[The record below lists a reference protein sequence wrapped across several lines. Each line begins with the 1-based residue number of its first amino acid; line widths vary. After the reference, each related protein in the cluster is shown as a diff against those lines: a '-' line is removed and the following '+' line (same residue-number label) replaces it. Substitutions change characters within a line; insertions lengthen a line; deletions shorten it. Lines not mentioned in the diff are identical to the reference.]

1 MASELFVDN
10 ITGKTGTSGGAPIT
24 LSGDTATLGSG
35 ATIGSAVTGTLGSG
49 VNFPAGH
56 IIQVTTGSVIGQ
68 SESSATNTTFATTP
82 ETIINNYQT
91 EIQVKNSGSKIII
104 FMSIVLRGSR
114 VGPGDAYGTIGF
126 THSATSGDSKS
137 PSDYTNVV
145 TGGSDENENSLYI
158 NRRNVS
164 SSHINDNTGFA
175 STGTMVF
182 VHTHGQSVDRYLY
195 YTAMTRTSYSNASA
209 IYSSFLR
216 NSSAFIV
223 LMELVQ

>member
-1 MASELFVDN
+1 MANLVMDGVTLASKSGSD
-10 ITGKTGTSGGAPIT
+10 ITIQNTN
-24 LSGDTATLGSG
+24 
-35 ATIGSAVTGTLGSG
+35 

-68 SESSATNTTFATTP
+68 SDSSATNTTFANTP

-91 EIQVKNSGSKIII
+91 EIQVKNSSSKIII
-104 FMSIVLRGSR
+104 FMPIVLMGGRQ
-114 VGPGDAYGTIGF
+114 GPGDAFGTIGF

-137 PSDYTNVV
+137 ASDYTNVV
-145 TGGSDENENSLYI
+145 TGGSDENENSLYV
-158 NRRNVS
+158 NRRTVS
-164 SSHINDNTGFA
+164 SSHINDNTGFT

-195 YTAMTRTSYSNASA
+195 YTAMTRTNYSNASA
-209 IYSSFLR
+209 IYRYFLR
-216 NSSAFIV
+216 NSSTFIV